1 MFLLKCQDMDEWAS
15 VASAINE
22 RMEIIPI
29 DQATLAR
36 RAGLSDAFVRSMMKG
51 EPRGEPR
58 DLNLR
63 KLAVALGWRADAF
76 DRLRAGG
83 QPVEVSLRNGDE
95 VDALRA
101 DILDTRRQLA
111 ALLESRDG
119 GLNPEQEAIAELAV
133 ASIEQLRVQVTG
145 LVAEILRLSAAQDA
159 TSARLDALESPGRSN
174 HA

>member
-1 MFLLKCQDMDEWAS
+1 
-15 VASAINE
+15 
-22 RMEIIPI
+22 
-29 DQATLAR
+29 
-36 RAGLSDAFVRSMMKG
+36 
-51 EPRGEPR
+51 
-58 DLNLR
+58 LNLR